1 MLRII
6 IICAGLAV
14 SALPIAASEAG
25 LIEFL
30 RKELVDLRAD
40 INELEAAPE
49 QGGFLTKGK
58 ADRQEDIDAL
68 LDKAI
73 EYVSPDTFSVYARQI
88 DQISTARQEAEAMR
102 AELLLQRIDANTSE
116 GVGMVGKAL
125 GRKFERGSLEDI
137 KQRITDIDASLSQLD
152 RDKEAITVAFAQ
164 DMNEKHGVTLSN
176 QQAQAILY
184 SVNGEILID
193 ATVVLS
199 ALTEVER
206 RLASVMSEKIG
217 AEAQRDYIGVA
228 SATRLIHARLLQR
241 HLDQYDGNWLPELL
255 GMRKETQLLLAQ
267 TKADAARVSQESVR
281 MTYANNI
288 ALQERILTVI
298 DKYSDMLKRRRQLT
312 ADALALAEERAAAA
326 INTLQTLDTAAGL
339 STIIADST
347 ADYDKII
354 EIQLP
359 EMEQFDPADF
369 DEMLDISR
377 KLTS

>member
-1 MLRII
+1 MLRVI

-14 SALPIAASEAG
+14 SAFPVTASEAD

-30 RKELVDLRAD
+30 RDELVDLRAD

-49 QGGFLTKGK
+49 EGGLLTKGK
-58 ADRQEDIDAL
+58 ADRQADIDAL

-73 EYVSPDTFSVYARQI
+73 EYVSPDTFSVYVKQI

-102 AELLLQRIDANTSE
+102 AELLLKRIEAKTSE

-137 KQRITDIDASLSQLD
+137 EQRITDINASLSQLD

-164 DMNEKHGVTLSN
+164 DMNEKHGVMLSN

-206 RLASVMSEKIG
+206 RLAEVMSQKVG

-241 HLDQYDGNWLPELL
+241 HLDQYDNWLPELT
-255 GMRKETQLLLAQ
+255 GMREETQRLLAQ
-267 TKADAARVSQESVR
+267 TKTDAARASQESVR

-288 ALQERILTVI
+288 RLQERILTVI
-298 DKYSDMLKRRRQLT
+298 DKYSDMLMRRRQLT

-339 STIIADST
+339 SAIIANST